1 MPSLPRF
8 LRAWSRGDPSI
19 GRLETT
25 YDRHGVSLPA
35 TVWGPQRTGRLP
47 GWVLLHGLTFTGREH
62 PSLERFARALAA
74 SGARVLVPDIPE
86 WRALHVAP
94 AITHETI
101 RAAVQTLHERPD
113 IDPQRIGLIG
123 FSFGATQALI
133 AAADP
138 AVSASLRGIAAWGG
152 YSDVRRLFVFGIT
165 GEYDLDGVSYGVCPD
180 PYGAWV
186 MAGNYLTKIPG
197 HEHESD
203 IATAVHELAREAGR
217 RRIYA
222 DDPVYDPM
230 KAELRAALPSD
241 RWPVFD
247 LIAAPAGKP
256 PDDVDAAR
264 SVALQLADAALKTD
278 PLLDPGPF
286 LKQPGPRVLLAH
298 GRDDRLVPWTES
310 MRLARALAPGRL
322 TSTTITGLFQHSGGT
337 NRRLGPAGLMVEST
351 RFLRVLRRILRLI

>member
-8 LRAWSRGDPSI
+8 LRAWFRDDGSVRRID
-19 GRLETT
+19 TT
-25 YDRHGVSLPA
+25 YDRNGEALPA
-35 TVWGPQRTGRLP
+35 TVWEPHRSRRLP
-47 GWVLLHGLTFTGREH
+47 GWVMLHGLTFTGREH
-62 PSLERFARALAA
+62 PSIERFARALAA
-74 SGARVLVPDIPE
+74 AGTRVLVPDIPE

-101 RAAVQTLHERPD
+101 RAAVRALHDRPD
-113 IDPQRIGLIG
+113 VDPQRIGLIG

-138 AVSASLRGIAAWGG
+138 AVGRLLRGVAAWGG
-152 YSDVRRLFVFGIT
+152 YHDVRSLFVFGIT
-165 GEYDLDGVSYGVCPD
+165 GEYELDGAAYRERPD

-203 IATAVHELAREAGR
+203 IAAAVHELAREAGR
-217 RRIYA
+217 RRVFA
-222 DDPVYDPM
+222 DDPVYDPL
-230 KAELRAALPSD
+230 KATLRASLPSE

-247 LIAAPAGKP
+247 LIAPPAGQAP
-256 PDDVDAAR
+256 VDLAYAR
-264 SVALQLADAALKTD
+264 SVSLELADAALRTD
-278 PLLDPGPF
+278 PLLDPQPF
-286 LKQPGPRVLLAH
+286 LSRPGPRVLLAH

-310 MRLARALAPGRL
+310 IRLARALAAGRL

-337 NRRLGPAGLMVEST
+337 NRRLGPAGLLIEST
-351 RFLRVLRRILRLI
+351 RFLRVLGRILRLI